1 MGKISWGKLII
12 SLAIPFFAAVIGS
25 SFTFE
30 AIPTWYATLQKP
42 PLSPPN
48 WIFGPVWTIIYLL
61 MGLSFY
67 LLWTQK
73 TKRKKEKKG
82 TAIELFLIQLTLN
95 ALWSILFFGLQN
107 PFFALIGILFLWAAI
122 LSTIIYFYKISK
134 PAAYLLYPYLLWVSF
149 AAYLNFVIWKIN

>member
-12 SLAIPFFAAVIGS
+12 SFSLPFIAAVVGS

-30 AIPTWYATLQKP
+30 AIPTWYASLQKP

-48 WIFGPVWTIIYLL
+48 WIFAPVWTILYFL

-67 LLWTQK
+67 LLWIQK
-73 TKRKKEKKG
+73 VKRKKEKKD

-95 ALWSILFFGLQN
+95 TLWSILFFGLQN
-107 PFFALIGILFLWAAI
+107 PFFALIGILFLWATI
-122 LSTIIYFYKISK
+122 LLTIIYFYKISK
-134 PAAYLLYPYLLWVSF
+134 PAAYLLTPYLIWVSF
-149 AAYLNFVIWKIN
+149 ATYLNFAIWKIN